1 VRHLKRGGTSLV
13 LTVTALVFSAVA
25 ARAQTWSGTVAGGYV
40 WQHVGGN
47 ENSFRTQ
54 FNQEE
59 GFILDDL
66 ELAYAP
72 KKDGSETFQ
81 LQAWGFGNAEP
92 SRFAN
97 LYFRP
102 MAALKLTLTYDWRG
116 NFYELAPDPLPQRE
130 EWGIERWKAS
140 AVWDGFSWAKL
151 SLNLK
156 YAKRDGDIY
165 KPLYGLREFYPVH
178 NALDETMKEAAFSI
192 ETKTLP
198 VHLFFEQAWTWYERK
213 DRWSAAGATAIT
225 HPTDPDLLAGVDT
238 SQRKDKI
245 DQPTSRLMANYRNDV
260 VEVAGSVLYSKA
272 DLDSVGPKTT
282 SFDIGGGAIGR
293 LNYVDNLVGSASQD
307 TLAGALN
314 VGVALGEGWLLRA
327 SGDYRRQNLDS
338 ALLGQRLLTAGPV
351 GAPPIVVAWENY
363 DAWRLLHVKDED
375 YRFGFEKRS
384 AAWSAWA
391 EGVWTSRTVQQGAVD
406 PKRTSNGYVLG
417 GSWNPN
423 SKFSVTGEYER
434 GSFSQYIFRTE
445 PDKADRFSL
454 RVNSRLG
461 HGWQLSLRGRFETGS
476 NPAEVSKLGYH
487 SDAYGIAAN
496 YDTPGG
502 KAGYG
507 FSVDHTGLTTRTD
520 IVLPAGQPALSLYD
534 TNTWIYG
541 ANGHVDAGRVSFQA
555 DWVYWND
562 RGSTWPVRSWTAGLK
577 ATIRAAKGI
586 EFDLFGRYRYF
597 NESLTSLND
606 YDASRYG
613 LIIRWRF

>member
-1 VRHLKRGGTSLV
+1 MRGRATLV
-13 LTVTALVFSAVA
+13 LAGLALFLGA
-25 ARAQTWSGTVAGGYV
+25 ASVHAQTWSGTVAGGYV
-40 WQHVGGN
+40 WQHVTGS

-59 GFILDDL
+59 GFLLDDF
-66 ELAYAP
+66 ELSYAP
-72 KKDGSETFQ
+72 KKDGPETFR

-102 MAALKLTLTYDWRG
+102 MAALKLTLTYDWRS
-116 NFYELAPDPLPQRE
+116 NFYELASDHLPQRE
-130 EWGIERWKAS
+130 DWGIERWKGT
-140 AVWDGFSWAKL
+140 AVWDGFSWAKITVGL
-151 SLNLK
+151 R
-156 YAKRDGDIY
+156 YAKRDGDIF

-178 NALDETMKEAAFSI
+178 NALDETMKEASFSV

-198 VHLFFEQAWTWYERK
+198 VHLFFEQAWTWFERK
-213 DRWSAAGATAIT
+213 DRWSAAGANALT
-225 HPTDPDLLAGVDT
+225 HPGNPNLLAGVDT
-238 SQRKDKI
+238 SQRKDQI

-260 VEVAGSVLYSKA
+260 VEVAGSLLYTKA

-293 LNYVDNLVGSASQD
+293 LNYVDNLVGDASQD
-307 TLAGALN
+307 TLAAGLN
-314 VGVALGEGWLLRA
+314 LGVALGRGWFLKT

-338 ALLGQRLLTAGPV
+338 TLLGQRLLTAGPV
-351 GAPPIVVAWENY
+351 GAPPIIVAWESY
-363 DAWRLLHVKDED
+363 DASRLLHVKDED
-375 YRFGFEKRS
+375 YHFGFEKR
-384 AAWSAWA
+384 AATWSTWA
-391 EGVWTSRTVQQGAVD
+391 EGVWTARTVQHGAVD
-406 PKRTSNGYVLG
+406 PKRTSNGYLIG
-417 GSWNPN
+417 GSWNPS
-423 SKFSVTGEYER
+423 SKFNVTGEYER
-434 GSFSQYIFRTE
+434 GSFSEYIFRTE
-445 PDKADRFSL
+445 PDKADRFSI

-461 HGWQLSLRGRFETGS
+461 RGWQLSARGRFETGS
-476 NPAEVSKLGYH
+476 NPAEISKLGYH
-487 SDAYGIAAN
+487 SDAYGFAAN
-496 YDTPGG
+496 YTTKSG

-507 FSVDHTGLTTRTD
+507 FSANRTGLRTHTN
-520 IVLPAGQPALSLYD
+520 IILPAGQPDVSVYD
-534 TNTWIYG
+534 TNTWVYG

-562 RGSTWPVRSWTAGLK
+562 KGSSWPVRSWTAGLK

-597 NESLTSLND
+597 NESLTNLND